1 MRSCPL
7 LDRKNITTQ
16 SVLICCNTDLQWHH
30 TNVIAAYY
38 FFLQLN
44 LRVKNQGT
52 YLVLVLQ
59 PTSCCSWMRAA
70 NCCWS
75 ATSLP
80 WACLMKG
87 CSRRWVTDGR
97 ASKSFI
103 RHLTITKNNRGNTS
117 DRKGLFKSEWDFT
130 AKEEA
135 FHHLSIVESW
145 FVWISSDTSR
155 EPAASVLKPG
165 SLICRSL
172 SEYHMVAS
180 AVPQQSLFGLGAMVI
195 ASPISDVQRLPIGDV
210 TLWYRPVAAIQHRLA
225 AETNGCKNIDCFKAH
240 TPGRTNLTFISE
252 MFRDKK
258 RYEMIR
264 LVILTWAERCINN
277 PGQ

>member
-7 LDRKNITTQ
+7 LDRRNITTQ
-16 SVLICCNTDLQWHH
+16 SVLICCNIDLQWHH

-44 LRVKNQGT
+44 FRVKNQGT

-70 NCCWS
+70 NCCRS

-145 FVWISSDTSR
+145 FVWISSDASR

-172 SEYHMVAS
+172 SEYHMVAITMAPS
-180 AVPQQSLFGLGAMVI
+180 PNKLCCGTAL
-195 ASPISDVQRLPIGDV
+195 SPISDVQCLPIGDV
-210 TLWYRPVAAIQHRLA
+210 TLWYRPVATIQHRLA

-240 TPGRTNLTFISE
+240 TPRRTNLTFISE
-252 MFRDKK
+252 MFWDKNDMK
-258 RYEMIR
+258 
-264 LVILTWAERCINN
+264 W
-277 PGQ
+277 